1 MGKCVSRAPWRRM
14 PPRRLNR
21 PGAGAWLRARFFR
34 FVPLPGILIL
44 SPCACAGAV
53 LDWPRLMG
61 RIDEDSIRRVLEATN
76 IVDVVGSYL
85 SLKRAGSRWKAC
97 CPFHNEKTPSFI
109 VDQTR
114 QNFKC
119 FGCGEGGSAITFVM
133 KMENLGFADT
143 VRRLAEKA
151 GITIA
156 EEVYDAAEEKRRK
169 ARTALLV
176 AHKKAA
182 EFFHRLLLR
191 SPKAA
196 EARAYLNSRG
206 YGADMAK
213 RWQVG
218 WAPDSSREFLAWA
231 RTEGLPDQVLIDA
244 GLANR
249 GERGD
254 LYARFRD
261 RLMFP
266 INNVYGECVAF
277 SGRILRAQENVG
289 KYVNSPETAIFKKG
303 DVVFALDR
311 ARGPMGKTGKALLC
325 EGQIDV
331 IACHEAGLS
340 FAVAP
345 LGTAFTPEH
354 ARILSRYASRIVLCF
369 DADKAGMAAADR
381 AFRELAPLG
390 KDIFLVNLPAGDDPD
405 SFMKREGKEVFSEMV
420 EQAHSFFEVRIERA
434 RERGLL
440 NDAASSA
447 AFARELTSLLAC
459 MSDPVARDL
468 ATADIAARMRMTA
481 DNLRGAVRTAGRR
494 REREKTQSAGRSA
507 PEEDVP
513 QVLPPVKMNR
523 AVAVLCELSLQNARA
538 QSLIVDRIEELL
550 EPIRMLQGGEILKK
564 ILARLPSPDSPAAIQ
579 AFLASLPQPERDA
592 LHLLNLDPV
601 PIPDVD
607 RSVQEACSG
616 IAKAALERHI
626 ASLKAEIADPSTDA
640 ARKLELSKLSVDLKR
655 LLGTM

>member
-1 MGKCVSRAPWRRM
+1 
-14 PPRRLNR
+14 
-21 PGAGAWLRARFFR
+21 
-34 FVPLPGILIL
+34 
-44 SPCACAGAV
+44 
-53 LDWPRLMG
+53 MG
-61 RIDEDSIRRVLEATN
+61 RIDEDSIRRVLEATD

-85 SLKRAGSRWKAC
+85 TLKRAGSRWKAC

-109 VDQTR
+109 VDPSR

-151 GITIA
+151 GITLV

-182 EFFHRLLLR
+182 EFFHKLLLR

-206 YGADMAK
+206 YGAEMSK

-231 RTEGLPDQVLIDA
+231 RAEGIADQVLIDS

-254 LYARFRD
+254 IYARFRD

-277 SGRILRAQENVG
+277 SGRILRPQENVG

-311 ARGPMGKTGKALLC
+311 ARGPMGKSGKALLC

-345 LGTAFTPEH
+345 LGTAFTSEH
-354 ARILSRYASRIVLCF
+354 ARTLSRYASKIVLCF
-369 DADKAGMAAADR
+369 DGDKAGMAAADR
-381 AFRELAPLG
+381 AFRELAPMG
-390 KDIFLVNLPAGDDPD
+390 KDVYLVNLPPGDDPD
-405 SFMKREGKEVFSEMV
+405 SFMKREGREAFANMV
-420 EQAHSFFEVRIERA
+420 EQARPFFEVRVERA
-434 RERGLL
+434 KGLGL
-440 NDAASSA
+440 MEDAGASA
-447 AFARELTSLLAC
+447 AFARDMTALLAC

-468 ATADIAARMRMTA
+468 ATADLAARMRMTIS
-481 DNLRGAVRTAGRR
+481 NLRSAVKTAGRR
-494 REREKTQSAGRSA
+494 KEREHARTADRTAEAEGDRV
-507 PEEDVP
+507 PERM
-513 QVLPPVKMNR
+513 PPVKIDR

-538 QSLIVDRIEELL
+538 QELIVDRIEELL
-550 EPIRMLQGGEILKK
+550 EPMRLLQGGGILKK
-564 ILARLPSPDSPAAIQ
+564 ILARMPEPDRPASIH
-579 AFLASLPQPERDA
+579 AFLESLPQPERDA
-592 LHLLNLDPV
+592 VKMLNLEPV
-601 PIPDVD
+601 PITDIP
-607 RSVQEACSG
+607 RCVQEACSG
-616 IAKAALERHI
+616 IAKAALEKHI
-626 ASLKAEIADPSTDA
+626 SSLMAEIADPSTDA
-640 ARKLELSKLSVDLKR
+640 ARRVELSKLSVDLKR

>member
-1 MGKCVSRAPWRRM
+1 
-14 PPRRLNR
+14 
-21 PGAGAWLRARFFR
+21 
-34 FVPLPGILIL
+34 
-44 SPCACAGAV
+44 
-53 LDWPRLMG
+53 MG
-61 RIDEDSIRRVLEATN
+61 RIDEDSIRRVLEATD

-85 SLKRAGSRWKAC
+85 SLQRAGSRWKAC

-119 FGCGEGGSAITFVM
+119 FGCGEGGSAIAYVM
-133 KMENLGFADT
+133 KMEKLGIADT

-151 GITIA
+151 GITLV

-182 EFFHRLLLR
+182 DFFHKLLLR

-206 YGADMAK
+206 YGAEMAK
-213 RWQVG
+213 RWLVG

-231 RTEGLPDQVLIDA
+231 RKEGIADQVLIDS

-254 LYARFRD
+254 IYARFRD

-277 SGRILRAQENVG
+277 SGRILRPQENAG

-303 DVVFALDR
+303 DVVFALDK
-311 ARGPMGKTGKALLC
+311 ARGPMGKSGKALLC

-354 ARILSRYASRIVLCF
+354 ARTLSRYASQIVLCF
-369 DADKAGMAAADR
+369 DADKAGMSAADR

-390 KDIFLVNLPAGDDPD
+390 KDVYLVNLPPGDDPD
-405 SFMKREGKEVFSEMV
+405 SFMKREGRESFTAMV
-420 EQAHSFFEVRIERA
+420 EQARPFFEVRVERA
-434 RERGLL
+434 KSQGLL
-440 NDAASSA
+440 EDAGASAS
-447 AFARELTSLLAC
+447 FARDMTALLAC

-468 ATADIAARMRMTA
+468 ATTDLATRMRMTIG
-481 DNLRGAVRTAGRR
+481 NLRSAVKTAGRR
-494 REREKTQSAGRSA
+494 KEREQVRAADRAGEAAGNA
-507 PEEDVP
+507 PEE
-513 QVLPPVKMNR
+513 LPPVKMNR
-523 AVAVLCELSLQNARA
+523 AVAVLCELALQNTQA
-538 QSLIVDRIEELL
+538 QELIVDRIEELL
-550 EPIRMLQGGEILKK
+550 EPMRLLPGGGILKK
-564 ILARLPSPDSPAAIQ
+564 ILARMPKPDNPASIH
-579 AFLASLPQPERDA
+579 AFLESLPQPEKDA
-592 LHLLNLDPV
+592 LAMLSLDPI
-601 PIPDVD
+601 PIADVS
-607 RSVQEACSG
+607 RCVQEACSG
-616 IAKAALERHI
+616 IAKAALEKHI
-626 ASLKAEIADPSTDA
+626 ASLMAEIADPSTDA
-640 ARKLELSKLSVDLKR
+640 SRRVELSKLSVDLKR

>member
-1 MGKCVSRAPWRRM
+1 
-14 PPRRLNR
+14 
-21 PGAGAWLRARFFR
+21 
-34 FVPLPGILIL
+34 
-44 SPCACAGAV
+44 
-53 LDWPRLMG
+53 MG

-182 EFFHRLLLR
+182 DFFHRLLLR

-231 RTEGLPDQVLIDA
+231 RTEGLPDQVLIDS

-277 SGRILRAQENVG
+277 SGRILRPQENVG
-289 KYVNSPETAIFKKG
+289 KYVNSPETSIFKKG

-369 DADKAGMAAADR
+369 DADKAGIAAADR
-381 AFRELAPLG
+381 AFRELAPFG

-405 SFMKREGKEVFSEMV
+405 SFMKREGKEAFSEMV

-434 RERGLL
+434 RKRGLL
-440 NDAASSA
+440 NDAGSSA

-468 ATADIAARMRMTA
+468 ATADVAHRMRMTM
-481 DNLRGAVRTAGRR
+481 DDLRGAVRTAGRR

-507 PEEDVP
+507 PEEVL

-550 EPIRMLQGGEILKK
+550 EPMRMLQGGEILKK

>member
-1 MGKCVSRAPWRRM
+1 
-14 PPRRLNR
+14 
-21 PGAGAWLRARFFR
+21 
-34 FVPLPGILIL
+34 
-44 SPCACAGAV
+44 
-53 LDWPRLMG
+53 MG

-151 GITIA
+151 GIPIA

-231 RTEGLPDQVLIDA
+231 RTENLPDQVLIDS

-277 SGRILRAQENVG
+277 SGRILRPQENVG
-289 KYVNSPETAIFKKG
+289 KYVNSPETSIFKKG

-381 AFRELAPLG
+381 AFRELAPFG

-420 EQAHSFFEVRIERA
+420 EKAGSFFSVRIMRA
-434 RERGLL
+434 RALGLFSDS
-440 NDAASSA
+440 DAAGAA
-447 AFARELTSLLAC
+447 AFSREMTALLSY

-468 ATADIAARMRMTA
+468 AMMEIATNMRV
-481 DNLRGAVRTAGRR
+481 DKDSLKGAVKAASRR
-494 REREKTQSAGRSA
+494 KEKEKAQSADRSA
-507 PEEDVP
+507 GAADVP
-513 QVLPPVKMNR
+513 QTLPPVKMNR

-550 EPIRMLQGGEILKK
+550 EPMKMLQGGEILKK